1 MHQYPQIPEYS
12 EMPELS
18 YRSRIAFRVLQREN
32 GFSIPD
38 DDDKYIDWLAQQSDS
53 ERYQLMT
60 PGYDRSY
67 IEEFVLQRIYSKF
80 RERMGDDICYGFFS
94 ECLDAATRSC
104 FAGPAPYCGF
114 GIYAPFY
121 HVCVKYEKSAPGYG
135 MPWDRYS
142 YNVASFFMRG
152 FQNILRECLIVIT
165 GHQTINNNQ
174 IWYQKKTNSNHPKR
188 LIGLMWRI

>member
-1 MHQYPQIPEYS
+1 MHKYPQIPEYS

-18 YRSRIAFRVLQREN
+18 YL
-32 GFSIPD
+32 SIPD
-38 DDDKYIDWLAQQSDS
+38 DDDKFIDWLAQQSDS
-53 ERYQLMT
+53 DRYQLMT

-67 IEEFVLQRIYSKF
+67 FEDYVLQSIYSKF

-94 ECLDAATRSC
+94 ECLDAATRSY

-114 GIYAPFY
+114 AIYSPFY
-121 HVCVKYEKSAPGYG
+121 RVCVNYGKSAPGYG

-152 FQNILRECLIVIT
+152 LSEHLTRMPYRDNWPSDNKQ
-165 GHQTINNNQ
+165 
-174 IWYQKKTNSNHPKR
+174 
-188 LIGLMWRI
+188 

>member
-1 MHQYPQIPEYS
+1 MHSYPNIPEYT

-18 YRSRIAFRVLQREN
+18 YRSRIAFRILQREE

-38 DDDKYIDWLAQQSDS
+38 EDDKYIDWLAQQSDS
-53 ERYQLMT
+53 DRYQLMT

-67 IEEFVLQRIYSKF
+67 FEDYVLQSIYSKF

-94 ECLDAATRSC
+94 ECLDAATRSY

-121 HVCVKYEKSAPGYG
+121 HVCVKYEKSAPGHG

-152 FQNILRECLIVIT
+152 LSEQLTRMPYRDNWPS
-165 GHQTINNNQ
+165 GNKQ
-174 IWYQKKTNSNHPKR
+174 
-188 LIGLMWRI
+188 